1 MTAAMSPRAR
11 RAPAGSVALGVA
23 VAVFAHDI
31 CSAAFLAGR
40 TSVLQLAGRLPADR
54 APGVARGAAAA
65 EAEAGD
71 PTGAPEWQESKQ
83 MLLDSIPE
91 SSPEE
96 ADDWLKAGGAWT
108 QTSKRF
114 WRKERLQA
122 MPDQAAL
129 KETLDWLKEN
139 DLCNQQVLKKFPE
152 LVGLTVEDLQICRK
166 TAPKYLAK
174 DDAFFRAVKVN
185 PDVLGKHYDCLDEH
199 ESCQGRCARCW
210 NT

>member
-1 MTAAMSPRAR
+1 MSPRAR
-11 RAPAGSVALGVA
+11 RTAVGRCALGVA
-23 VAVFAHDI
+23 VAVFAYGI

-40 TSVLQLAGRLPADR
+40 SYVLQLAGRLPAGR
-54 APGVARGAAAA
+54 VLELARGAAAAA
-65 EAEAGD
+65 EAEAVD

-83 MLLDSIPE
+83 LLLDAIPD

-96 ADDWLKAGGAWT
+96 ADEWLKAGGAWT
-108 QTSKRF
+108 QKSKRF

-129 KETLDWLKEN
+129 KDTLDWLKEN

-152 LVGLTVEDLQICRK
+152 LVGLTVEDLQSCRK
-166 TAPKYLAK
+166 TAPRYLAK

-185 PDVLGKHYDCLDEH
+185 PDLLGKHYDCLDEH
-199 ESCQGRCARCW
+199 ESCQGRCSRCW